1 MVPKLGHWMV
11 TTCKSSIHL
20 SKESEP
26 SSQGEARQ
34 GKEAVIDFVTIASTG
49 NAQDFGDL
57 TQAKLMPAAAASASP
72 QVRSR
77 IQPWGI
83 FLFVA

>member
-1 MVPKLGHWMV
+1 MV

-34 GKEAVIDFVTIASTG
+34 GKEAA
-49 NAQDFGDL
+49 A
-57 TQAKLMPAAAASASP
+57 AAAAASASP

>member
-1 MVPKLGHWMV
+1 MV

-34 GKEAVIDFVTIASTG
+34 GKEAA
-49 NAQDFGDL
+49 A
-57 TQAKLMPAAAASASP
+57 AAAASASP